1 MKCPECGHVDSKV
14 LESRSIEENTVMK
27 RRRACIECSYRFTT
41 YEKLETTPIVVI
53 KSDGSRQ
60 LFSREKILRGLSLA
74 TPKRP
79 VTFEQIEKITDTVE
93 QHIKNQGLKEI
104 ESKQI
109 GEFVIEQLKELDDVA
124 YVRFASIYRQFK
136 DINSFMKEVET
147 LLKK

>member
-1 MKCPECGHVDSKV
+1 MKCPECGHTDSKV
-14 LESRSIEENTVMK
+14 LESRSIEEHTVMK
-27 RRRACIECSYRFTT
+27 RRRACMECNYRFTT
-41 YEKLETTPIVVI
+41 YEKLETTPIIVI

-79 VTFEQIEKITDTVE
+79 VSFEQIEKITDTVE

-104 ESKQI
+104 DSKQI